1 MEWLNFRHLYA
12 FWMVCRHGGFKH
24 AADHMFIAQS
34 AVSDHVAQ
42 LEQYFEEKLLE
53 RGSRPLKVTPTG
65 ASLLQYADRIFSQS
79 REINQLFRE
88 RRSGPV
94 PLTLRVGIAGGIS
107 RNFLYRKLAKALDE
121 LEGVH
126 IDVVSGAFT
135 ELGALLR
142 SFELDVLLSAEPTPR
157 KDLVQLEEH
166 VIGSSKQCLAGTK
179 ALMAPILRGK
189 VPRRQFDICTFRHPA
204 ELDVVQDLLRGKLG
218 IDAAERI
225 ASDDISLLRFFANSG
240 KGLVVIPEAGV
251 QEDLSNGSILQLPLP
266 ELPAVNFYASFLRQ
280 GFYRETLNRLFT
292 HP

>member
-1 MEWLNFRHLYA
+1 MEWLNFRHLFA

-24 AADHMFIAQS
+24 AADRMFIAQS
-34 AVSDHVAQ
+34 AVSNHVAE
-42 LEQYFEEKLLE
+42 LEHYFEDKLLE
-53 RGSRPLKVTPTG
+53 RGSRPLKLTPTG

-107 RNFLYRKLAKALDE
+107 RNFLYRKLAKAMDE
-121 LEGVH
+121 FEGVH

-135 ELGALLR
+135 ELGVLLR
-142 SFELDVLLSAEPTPR
+142 SFELDVLLSAEQTPR

-166 VIGSSKQCLAGTK
+166 LIGSSQQCLAGTK

-189 VPRRQFDICTFRHPA
+189 VPGRRLDIYTFRHSSK
-204 ELDVVQDLLRGKLG
+204 LDVVQDLLRGKLG
-218 IDAAERI
+218 LDAEERI
-225 ASDDISLLRFFANSG
+225 TSDDISLLRFLANSG
-240 KGLVVIPEAGV
+240 NGLVVIPEAGV
-251 QEDLSNGSILQLPLP
+251 QEDIGNGSIVQLPLP

-280 GFYRETLNRLFT
+280 GFYRETLSRLFT
-292 HP
+292 QP